1 MQDKQN
7 YLKSVYR
14 NAVDAGL
21 CGTQQ
26 EFAKLLQ
33 VNRSTLSSA
42 LHGSEKALTDRLVNY
57 VKNWAAANG
66 LDDTQDES
74 NPATSILVIPTE
86 AMAGTLGEFSTSI
99 AAYDCERIIS
109 PIKDVDYA
117 IKIHGDSMS
126 PEYPSGSLALIK
138 KVNENAFIEWGKVY
152 VLDTVNGVVIKSVRR
167 TEKDSEV
174 ECVSLNPNYQ
184 PFRIDK
190 SYIFGWYRV
199 LMVLAMK

>member
-1 MQDKQN
+1 METSDKIDLITAAFQQ
-7 YLKSVYR
+7 LR
-14 NAVDAGL
+14 AAGTVK
-21 CGTQQ
+21 TQGD
-26 EFAKLLQ
+26 FARILGISQ
-33 VNRSTLSSA
+33 STLSAAKNGDERYLTKS
-42 LHGSEKALTDRLVNY
+42 LVERVQALTSPS
-57 VKNWAAANG
+57 
-66 LDDTQDES
+66 QQFPS
-74 NPATSILVIPTE
+74 ATSILVIPTE

-138 KVNENAFIEWGKVY
+138 KVNEKAFIEWGKVY
-152 VLDTVNGVVIKSVRR
+152 VLDTVNGVVIKSVRKSER
-167 TEKDSEV
+167 ENEV
-174 ECVSLNPNYQ
+174 ECVSLNSNYQ

>member
-1 MQDKQN
+1 METSDKIDLITAAFQQ
-7 YLKSVYR
+7 LR
-14 NAVDAGL
+14 AAGTVK
-21 CGTQQ
+21 TQGD
-26 EFAKLLQ
+26 FARILGISQ
-33 VNRSTLSSA
+33 STLSAAKNGDERYLTKS
-42 LHGSEKALTDRLVNY
+42 LVERVQALTSPY
-57 VKNWAAANG
+57 
-66 LDDTQDES
+66 QQFPS
-74 NPATSILVIPTE
+74 ATSILVIPTE

-138 KVNENAFIEWGKVY
+138 EINEKAFIEWGKVY
-152 VLDTVNGVVIKSVRR
+152 VLDTVNGVVIKSIRKSER
-167 TEKDSEV
+167 ENEV

>member
-1 MQDKQN
+1 MEKEQKIAFITNAFNQLRASGVVKTQGDFAQLLGISQTSLSAAKN
-7 YLKSVYR
+7 GDPRYLTNSLVER
-14 NAVDAGL
+14 VQTVVAQS
-21 CGTQQ
+21 QQ
-26 EFAKLLQ
+26 LP
-33 VNRSTLSSA
+33 SA
-42 LHGSEKALTDRLVNY
+42 S
-57 VKNWAAANG
+57 
-66 LDDTQDES
+66 
-74 NPATSILVIPTE
+74 SILVIPTE
-86 AMAGTLGEFSTSI
+86 AMAGSLGEFSTSI

-152 VLDTVNGVVIKSVRR
+152 VLDTVNGVIIKSVRK
-167 TEKDSEV
+167 TEKDSEI

>member
-1 MQDKQN
+1 MEKDEKIEFITSAFSQLRAAGVVKTQGDFAQLLGVSQTSLSAAKN
-7 YLKSVYR
+7 GDPRYLTNSLIERVQ
-14 NAVDAGL
+14 AI
-21 CGTQQ
+21 
-26 EFAKLLQ
+26 
-33 VNRSTLSSA
+33 LSPSQPPP
-42 LHGSEKALTDRLVNY
+42 T
-57 VKNWAAANG
+57 
-66 LDDTQDES
+66 
-74 NPATSILVIPTE
+74 ATSILVIPTE

-138 KVNENAFIEWGKVY
+138 KVNEKAFIEWGKVY
-152 VLDTVNGVVIKSVRR
+152 VLDTVNGVVIKSVRKSER
-167 TEKDSEV
+167 ENEV

>member
-1 MQDKQN
+1 METSDKIDLITAAFQQ
-7 YLKSVYR
+7 LR
-14 NAVDAGL
+14 AAGTVK
-21 CGTQQ
+21 TQGD
-26 EFAKLLQ
+26 FARILGISQ
-33 VNRSTLSSA
+33 STLSAAKNGDERYLTKS
-42 LHGSEKALTDRLVNY
+42 LVERVQALTSPS
-57 VKNWAAANG
+57 
-66 LDDTQDES
+66 QQFPS
-74 NPATSILVIPTE
+74 ATSILVIPTE

-138 KVNENAFIEWGKVY
+138 KVNEKAFIEWGKVY
-152 VLDTVNGVVIKSVRR
+152 VLDTVNGVVIKSIRKSER
-167 TEKDSEV
+167 ENEV

-190 SYIFGWYRV
+190 TYIFGWYRV

>member
-14 NAVDAGL
+14 RAIDAGL
-21 CGTQQ
+21 CSTQQ
-26 EFAKLLQ
+26 EFANLLQ

-42 LHGSEKALTDRLVNY
+42 LHGSEKALTDRLINY
-57 VKNWAAANG
+57 VKNWANANG
-66 LDDTQDES
+66 LEDLPAEI
-74 NPATSILVIPTE
+74 PATSILVIPTE

-138 KVNENAFIEWGKVY
+138 KINEKAFIEWGKVY
-152 VLDTVNGVVIKSVRR
+152 VLDTVNGVVIKSVRKSER
-167 TEKDSEV
+167 ENEV

>member
-1 MQDKQN
+1 METSDKIDLITAAFQQ
-7 YLKSVYR
+7 LR
-14 NAVDAGL
+14 AAGTVK
-21 CGTQQ
+21 TQGD
-26 EFAKLLQ
+26 FARILGISQ
-33 VNRSTLSSA
+33 STLSAAKNGDERYLTKS
-42 LHGSEKALTDRLVNY
+42 LVERVQALTSPS
-57 VKNWAAANG
+57 
-66 LDDTQDES
+66 QQFPS
-74 NPATSILVIPTE
+74 ATSILVIPTE

-138 KVNENAFIEWGKVY
+138 KVNEKAFIEWGKVY
-152 VLDTVNGVVIKSVRR
+152 VLDTVNGVVIKSVR
-167 TEKDSEV
+167 KSERENEI

>member
-14 NAVDAGL
+14 KAVDAGL
-21 CGTQQ
+21 CSTQQ
-26 EFAKLLQ
+26 EFANMLQ

-42 LHGSEKALTDRLVNY
+42 IHGSEKALTDRLINY
-57 VKNWAAANG
+57 VKNWATANG
-66 LDDTQDES
+66 LDDAQEES
-74 NPATSILVIPTE
+74 SCAYSIFVIPTE

-138 KVNENAFIEWGKVY
+138 KVN
-152 VLDTVNGVVIKSVRR
+152 
-167 TEKDSEV
+167 
-174 ECVSLNPNYQ
+174 
-184 PFRIDK
+184 
-190 SYIFGWYRV
+190 
-199 LMVLAMK
+199 

>member
-1 MQDKQN
+1 METSDKIDLITAAFQQ
-7 YLKSVYR
+7 LR
-14 NAVDAGL
+14 AAGTVK
-21 CGTQQ
+21 TQGD
-26 EFAKLLQ
+26 FARILGISQ
-33 VNRSTLSSA
+33 STLSA
-42 LHGSEKALTDRLVNY
+42 AKNGDERYLTKSLIERVQAIISPSQQLPC
-57 VKNWAAANG
+57 AA
-66 LDDTQDES
+66 
-74 NPATSILVIPTE
+74 SILVIPTE

-167 TEKDSEV
+167 TERDSEV

>member
-1 MQDKQN
+1 METSDKIDLITAAFQQ
-7 YLKSVYR
+7 LR
-14 NAVDAGL
+14 AAGTVK
-21 CGTQQ
+21 TQGD
-26 EFAKLLQ
+26 FARILGISQ
-33 VNRSTLSSA
+33 STLSAAKNGDERYLTKS
-42 LHGSEKALTDRLVNY
+42 LVERVQALTSPSQQFPSV
-57 VKNWAAANG
+57 
-66 LDDTQDES
+66 
-74 NPATSILVIPTE
+74 TSILVIPTE

-138 KVNENAFIEWGKVY
+138 KINEKAFIEWGKVY
-152 VLDTVNGVVIKSVRR
+152 VLDTVNGVVIKSVRKSER
-167 TEKDSEV
+167 DNEV

>member
-1 MQDKQN
+1 METSDKIDLITAAFQQ
-7 YLKSVYR
+7 LR
-14 NAVDAGL
+14 AAGTVK
-21 CGTQQ
+21 TQGD
-26 EFAKLLQ
+26 FARILGISQ
-33 VNRSTLSSA
+33 STLSAAKNGDERYLTKS
-42 LHGSEKALTDRLVNY
+42 LVERVQALTSPS
-57 VKNWAAANG
+57 
-66 LDDTQDES
+66 QQFPS
-74 NPATSILVIPTE
+74 ATSILVIPTE

-138 KVNENAFIEWGKVY
+138 KVNEKAFIEWGKVY
-152 VLDTVNGVVIKSVRR
+152 VLDTVNGVVIKSVRKSER
-167 TEKDSEV
+167 ENEV

>member
-1 MQDKQN
+1 METSDKIDLITAAFQQ
-7 YLKSVYR
+7 LR
-14 NAVDAGL
+14 AAGTVK
-21 CGTQQ
+21 TQGD
-26 EFAKLLQ
+26 FARILGISQ
-33 VNRSTLSSA
+33 STLSAAKNGDERYLTKS
-42 LHGSEKALTDRLVNY
+42 LVERVQALTSPS
-57 VKNWAAANG
+57 
-66 LDDTQDES
+66 QQFPS
-74 NPATSILVIPTE
+74 ATSILVIPTE

-138 KVNENAFIEWGKVY
+138 KINEKAFIEWGKVY
-152 VLDTVNGVVIKSVRR
+152 VLDTVNGVVIKSVRKSER
-167 TEKDSEV
+167 ENEV

-190 SYIFGWYRV
+190 TYIFGWYRV

>member
-1 MQDKQN
+1 METSDKIDLITAAFQQ
-7 YLKSVYR
+7 LR
-14 NAVDAGL
+14 AAGTVK
-21 CGTQQ
+21 TQGD
-26 EFAKLLQ
+26 FARILGISQ
-33 VNRSTLSSA
+33 STLSAAKNGDERYLTKS
-42 LHGSEKALTDRLVNY
+42 LVERVQALTSPS
-57 VKNWAAANG
+57 
-66 LDDTQDES
+66 QQFPS
-74 NPATSILVIPTE
+74 ATSILVIPTE

-138 KVNENAFIEWGKVY
+138 KINEKAFIEWGKVY
-152 VLDTVNGVVIKSVRR
+152 VLDTVNGVVIKSVRKSER
-167 TEKDSEV
+167 DNEV

>member
-1 MQDKQN
+1 METSDKIDLITAAFQQ
-7 YLKSVYR
+7 LR
-14 NAVDAGL
+14 AAGTVK
-21 CGTQQ
+21 TQGD
-26 EFAKLLQ
+26 FARILGISQ
-33 VNRSTLSSA
+33 STLSAAKNGDERYLTKS
-42 LHGSEKALTDRLVNY
+42 LVERVQALTSPS
-57 VKNWAAANG
+57 
-66 LDDTQDES
+66 QQFPS
-74 NPATSILVIPTE
+74 ATSILVIPTE

-138 KVNENAFIEWGKVY
+138 KINEKAFIEWGKVY
-152 VLDTVNGVVIKSVRR
+152 VLDTVNGVVIKSIRKSER
-167 TEKDSEV
+167 ENEV

>member
-1 MQDKQN
+1 METSDKIDLITAAFQQ
-7 YLKSVYR
+7 LR
-14 NAVDAGL
+14 AAGTVK
-21 CGTQQ
+21 TQGD
-26 EFAKLLQ
+26 FARILGISQ
-33 VNRSTLSSA
+33 STLSAAKNGDERYLTKS
-42 LHGSEKALTDRLVNY
+42 LVERVQALTSPS
-57 VKNWAAANG
+57 
-66 LDDTQDES
+66 QQFPS
-74 NPATSILVIPTE
+74 ATSILVIPTE

-138 KVNENAFIEWGKVY
+138 KINEKAFIEWGKVY
-152 VLDTVNGVVIKSVRR
+152 VLDTVNGVVIKSVRKSER
-167 TEKDSEV
+167 ENEV

>member
-1 MQDKQN
+1 METSDKIDLITAAFQQ
-7 YLKSVYR
+7 LR
-14 NAVDAGL
+14 AAGTVK
-21 CGTQQ
+21 TQGD
-26 EFAKLLQ
+26 FARILGISQ
-33 VNRSTLSSA
+33 STLSAAKNGDERYLTKS
-42 LHGSEKALTDRLVNY
+42 LIERVQALTSPS
-57 VKNWAAANG
+57 
-66 LDDTQDES
+66 QQFPS
-74 NPATSILVIPTE
+74 ATSILVIPTE

-138 KVNENAFIEWGKVY
+138 KINEKAFIEWGKVY
-152 VLDTVNGVVIKSVRR
+152 VLDTVNGVVIKSVR
-167 TEKDSEV
+167 KSERENEI

>member
-1 MQDKQN
+1 METSDKIDLITAAFQQ
-7 YLKSVYR
+7 LR
-14 NAVDAGL
+14 AAGTVK
-21 CGTQQ
+21 TQGD
-26 EFAKLLQ
+26 FARILGISQ
-33 VNRSTLSSA
+33 STLSAAKNGDERYLTKS
-42 LHGSEKALTDRLVNY
+42 LVERVQALTSPS
-57 VKNWAAANG
+57 
-66 LDDTQDES
+66 QQFPS
-74 NPATSILVIPTE
+74 ATSILVIPTE

-109 PIKDVDYA
+109 PIKDVDFA

-138 KVNENAFIEWGKVY
+138 KVNEKAFIEWGKVY
-152 VLDTVNGVVIKSVRR
+152 VLDTVNGVVIKSVRKSER
-167 TEKDSEV
+167 ENEV

>member
-1 MQDKQN
+1 METSDKIDLITAAFQQ
-7 YLKSVYR
+7 LR
-14 NAVDAGL
+14 AAGTVK
-21 CGTQQ
+21 TQGD
-26 EFAKLLQ
+26 FARILGISQ
-33 VNRSTLSSA
+33 STLSAAKNGDERYLTKS
-42 LHGSEKALTDRLVNY
+42 LVERVQALTSPS
-57 VKNWAAANG
+57 
-66 LDDTQDES
+66 QQFPS
-74 NPATSILVIPTE
+74 ATSILVIPTE

-138 KVNENAFIEWGKVY
+138 KINEKAFIEWGKVY
-152 VLDTVNGVVIKSVRR
+152 VLDTVNGVVIKSVQKSER
-167 TEKDSEV
+167 DNEV